1 MTERSGSERSAARGL
16 AKHLAT
22 APLHPVLFFLFPV
35 VSLLAWNIQELY
47 PEAAI
52 RSLVAAL
59 AACLVLWAL
68 FALITRDVWR
78 AATLTS
84 LAALLFFSYGHVYAS
99 LSGVRSLGL
108 PLARHRFLLPVWVGL
123 FLAVWAIMTHKRAS
137 GRSITPVLNLI
148 GLAALLLP
156 VLSLSTFYLRAHTCK
171 GGQAGRIPMV
181 VLRPQAGEPLPDI
194 YYIILDRYARSDYMS
209 EVIGLDNSEFIAF
222 LESEGFYVAAESRSN
237 HNWTYSIPSLI
248 LEPHP
253 RPRPGRQHDSWILP
267 HALHRF
273 HPPQPCQPLPQGDRI
288 PHHRPLVRLR
298 THGMD

>member
-84 LAALLFFSYGHVYAS
+84 LAGLLFFSYGHVYAS

-194 YYIILDRYARSDYMS
+194 YYIILDGYARSDYMS

-237 HNWTYSIPSLI
+237 HNWTSLSLASSLNLTLAQDLGANMIPGYYPTPFIDFIRHSLVSRSLKEI
-248 LEPHP
+248 GYHTIGL
-253 RPRPGRQHDSWILP
+253 
-267 HALHRF
+267 
-273 HPPQPCQPLPQGDRI
+273 
-288 PHHRPLVRLR
+288 
-298 THGMD
+298 